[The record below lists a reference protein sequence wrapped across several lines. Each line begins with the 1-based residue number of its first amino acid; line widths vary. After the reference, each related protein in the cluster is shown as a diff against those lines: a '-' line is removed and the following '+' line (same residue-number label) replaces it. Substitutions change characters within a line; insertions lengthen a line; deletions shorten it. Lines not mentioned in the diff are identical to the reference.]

1 MPKIRYDI
9 LWQSLRKIN
18 IFWGFLIKTGVFNS
32 PTVDA
37 RGVSLVVSKSR
48 SHFLVGVI
56 RCWPWITFAT
66 QKLFKIVLN
75 DQTAGWRKIISEI
88 PQGSVLGPLLF
99 LGYINDLVDRITSIC
114 KIFSH
119 DNSLFSKVLD
129 INKFVIA
136 LKTDF
141 KKISQWA
148 CQWDI

>member
-1 MPKIRYDI
+1 MRYDI
-9 LWQSLRKIN
+9 LRQSLRKIN

-32 PTVDA
+32 PTVDVRCFFFA
-37 RGVSLVVSKSR
+37 ISKPR
-48 SHFLVGVI
+48 SHFLVRVI
-56 RCWPWITFAT
+56 QCWAWITFAT

-75 DQTAGWRKIISEI
+75 GRTSGWRKIISEI

-114 KIFSH
+114 KIFSYE
-119 DNSLFSKVLD
+119 NSLFSKVLD

-136 LKTDF
+136 LKTDL

-148 CQWDI
+148 CQWEI